1 LAIMDR
7 YEASCSALGI
17 CLAANVPVVLWG
29 PPGQGKTSVIE
40 QLAGDLGLHLETVI
54 ASIRE
59 PSDFAGLPV
68 VDAHAGTVTLA
79 PPRWARALAAAP
91 RGVVFFDEM
100 STAPPAVQS
109 AMLRVAVDRVVGD
122 LALPPTVR
130 VVAAA
135 NPPGVAADGWDLT
148 PPLANR
154 FCHLDWSLPA
164 TTLRDGFAYGWP
176 RVPVPPSDLA
186 PDGPHPAPAADATDA
201 LRLVGVFLGTRPE
214 LVTRLPDSAS
224 EAGFAFPTPRSWE
237 MVARLYASATRAAVP
252 GPVRTMLVA
261 GCVGA
266 PAAGEFLTYVSTLDL
281 PDPEALLADP
291 GSARIAGRRSDIV
304 YAIASSVWAVTHA
317 RLTAERWIA
326 CGRVLAHI
334 ADAGHA
340 DIAYTTARH
349 WAVARPANALPD
361 ATSMRSLT
369 PILRELGSLVD
380 Q

>member
-1 LAIMDR
+1 MDR

-68 VDAHAGTVTLA
+68 VDARAGAVTLA
-79 PPRWARALAAAP
+79 PPRWARALAAAE

-109 AMLRVAVDRVVGD
+109 AMLRVAVDRIVGD
-122 LALPPTVR
+122 LALPPATR

-164 TTLRDGFAYGWP
+164 AVLREGFSYGWP
-176 RVPVPPSDLA
+176 RIPVTAKDLEA
-186 PDGPHPAPAADATDA
+186 DGPHAPSRAATADA

-214 LVTRLPDSAS
+214 LVTRVPDSAS
-224 EAGFAFPTPRSWE
+224 AAGFAFPTPRSWE
-237 MVARLYASATRAAVP
+237 LAARLYAAATWSGAPGDVRA
-252 GPVRTMLVA
+252 MLVG

-266 PAAGEFLTYVSTLDL
+266 PAAGEFLTYVSTVDL
-281 PDPEALLADP
+281 PDPERLLADP
-291 GSARIAGRRSDIV
+291 ASARIAGRRSDIV
-304 YAIASSVWAVTHA
+304 HAIASSVWAVV
-317 RLTAERWIA
+317 AERNTPERWNA
-326 CGRVLAHI
+326 CGRVLARI

-340 DIAYTTARH
+340 DIAFATARH
-349 WAVARPANALPD
+349 WARSRPRGTVPD
-361 ATSMRSLT
+361 VTAMRSLA
-369 PILRELGSLVD
+369 PILRELGRLLED
-380 Q
+380 D

>member
-1 LAIMDR
+1 MDR
-7 YEASCSALGI
+7 YEAGCSALGI

-40 QLAGDLGLHLETVI
+40 QLAADLDLHLETVI
-54 ASIRE
+54 APIRE

-68 VDAHAGTVTLA
+68 VDAQAGTVTLA

-122 LALPPTVR
+122 LALPPAVR

-135 NPPGVAADGWDLT
+135 NPPGVATDGWDLT

-154 FCHLDWSLPA
+154 FCHLEWSLPA

-176 RVPVPPSDLA
+176 RVPVPPSDLD
-186 PDGPHPAPAADATDA
+186 PDGPHRPQGTAVADA

-214 LVTRLPDSAS
+214 LATRMPDSAS

-237 MVARLYASATRAAVP
+237 MAARLYAAAQGAP

-266 PAAGEFLTYVSTLDL
+266 PAAGEFLAYVSTLDL
-281 PDPEALLADP
+281 PDPEALLDDP
-291 GSARIAGRRSDIV
+291 ASLRLNGRRSDIV
-304 YAIASSVWAVTHA
+304 HAVASSVWAVTEV
-317 RLTAERWIA
+317 RLTPERWVS
-326 CGRVLAHI
+326 CGRVLAGI

-340 DIAYTTARH
+340 DIAFATARR
-349 WAVARPANALPD
+349 WVRARPANALPD
-361 ATSMRSLT
+361 VASMRSLQ
-369 PILRELGSLVD
+369 PILRELGRLIET
-380 Q
+380 

>member
-1 LAIMDR
+1 MDR
-7 YEASCSALGI
+7 YEAGCSALGV

-40 QLAGDLGLHLETVI
+40 QLADDLGLHLETVI

-68 VDAHAGTVTLA
+68 VDGQTGTVVLA
-79 PPRWARALAAAP
+79 PPRWARALAVAP

-122 LALPPTVR
+122 LALPPSVR

-186 PDGPHPAPAADATDA
+186 PDGPRPGPATGTADAM
-201 LRLVGVFLGTRPE
+201 RLVGVFLGTRPE

-237 MVARLYASATRAAVP
+237 MAARLYAAATRADAP
-252 GPVRTMLVA
+252 GPVRTLLVA

-281 PDPEALLADP
+281 PDPEALLTDP
-291 GSARIAGRRSDIV
+291 DSVRIAGRRSDIV
-304 YAIASSVWAVTHA
+304 HAIASSVWAVTDA
-317 RLTAERWIA
+317 RLTAERWTA
-326 CGRVLAHI
+326 CGRVLARI

-340 DIAYTTARH
+340 DIAFATARRWVH
-349 WAVARPANALPD
+349 ARPANALPD
-361 ATSMRSLT
+361 VASMRSLA
-369 PILRELGSLVD
+369 PILRELGRLVES
-380 Q
+380 

>member
-1 LAIMDR
+1 MDR

-29 PPGQGKTSVIE
+29 PPGQGKTSVVE
-40 QLAGDLGLHLETVI
+40 QLAADLKLHLETVI

-68 VDAHAGTVTLA
+68 VDAQAGTVTLA
-79 PPRWARALAAAP
+79 PPRWARALATAE

-122 LALPPTVR
+122 LPLPAATR

-135 NPPGVAADGWDLT
+135 NPPGVATDGWDLT

-154 FCHLDWSLPA
+154 FCHLEWSLPA
-164 TTLRDGFAYGWP
+164 ATLRDGFAYGWP
-176 RVPVPPSDLA
+176 RVPVPPSDLT
-186 PDGPHPAPAADATDA
+186 PDGPEPLLRAETTDVM
-201 LRLVGVFLGTRPE
+201 RLVGVFLGTRPE
-214 LVTRLPDSAS
+214 LVTRVPDSAS

-237 MVARLYASATRAAVP
+237 MAARLYAAATRAGAP
-252 GPVRTMLVA
+252 GPVRVLLVA

-291 GSARIAGRRSDIV
+291 GSAPIAGRRSDIV
-304 YAIASSVWAVTHA
+304 HAIASSVWAVTAA
-317 RLTAERWIA
+317 RLTAERWVA
-326 CGRVLAHI
+326 CGRVLARI

-340 DIAYTTARH
+340 DIAYATARR
-349 WAVARPANALPD
+349 WVNDRPGGALPD
-361 ATSMRSLT
+361 VATIRSLG
-369 PILRELGSLVD
+369 PILRELGRFVD
-380 Q
+380 EP